1 MRDMLIEKAG
11 VIWDSWDK
19 KTMITFWNSHCIEP
33 WDNWT
38 MASCIDVPLC
48 TPSQNTQES
57 WHNNILIGKIPQ
69 MFGGSTE
76 HVLAVAMP
84 QLVKMDG
91 YLLPDEL
98 SFDVIERSYSNAYAT
113 RILTHIIYLTNTIA
127 ASAAPA
133 RFPTSFDGLL
143 TSIGGHSPG
152 RHLGLLRVPSILRPL
167 LRPTPRDAAV
177 AGGAHGRGLPARRS
191 CVRLHL
197 RRRRAEPSACRRY
210 ALMRS
215 ISSRRSVWFTLNS
228 SSGVA
233 ARRNAAPSH
242 ECADEASPAFPCV
255 CRRGG

>member
-1 MRDMLIEKAG
+1 
-11 VIWDSWDK
+11 
-19 KTMITFWNSHCIEP
+19 
-33 WDNWT
+33 
-38 MASCIDVPLC
+38 
-48 TPSQNTQES
+48 
-57 WHNNILIGKIPQ
+57 
-69 MFGGSTE
+69 
-76 HVLAVAMP
+76 MP
-84 QLVKMDG
+84 QPIDRTKLCS
-91 YLLPDEL
+91 LRPPNAARA
-98 SFDVIERSYSNAYAT
+98 ERP
-113 RILTHIIYLTNTIA
+113 YLTNTIA
-127 ASAAPA
+127 RPPPRA

-143 TSIGGHSPG
+143 TSIGGRRSQG

-177 AGGAHGRGLPARRS
+177 AGGAHGCGLPARRS

>member
-1 MRDMLIEKAG
+1 MRSPAPRGRKKNLPRFRLRSRTSMREFFVLKPKSYLDAG
-11 VIWDSWDK
+11 
-19 KTMITFWNSHCIEP
+19 H
-33 WDNWT
+33 
-38 MASCIDVPLC
+38 
-48 TPSQNTQES
+48 
-57 WHNNILIGKIPQ
+57 
-69 MFGGSTE
+69 
-76 HVLAVAMP
+76 
-84 QLVKMDG
+84 
-91 YLLPDEL
+91 
-98 SFDVIERSYSNAYAT
+98 
-113 RILTHIIYLTNTIA
+113 LTNTIA

>member
-1 MRDMLIEKAG
+1 LVGLCWCA
-11 VIWDSWDK
+11 
-19 KTMITFWNSHCIEP
+19 P
-33 WDNWT
+33 
-38 MASCIDVPLC
+38 SCVPSCL
-48 TPSQNTQES
+48 
-57 WHNNILIGKIPQ
+57 
-69 MFGGSTE
+69 
-76 HVLAVAMP
+76 
-84 QLVKMDG
+84 
-91 YLLPDEL
+91 
-98 SFDVIERSYSNAYAT
+98 RSCVRFVVCSRVSCPGLRFEEDLHMVN
-113 RILTHIIYLTNTIA
+113 YLTNTIA

>member
-1 MRDMLIEKAG
+1 MPYNLCGQARFSRKNG
-11 VIWDSWDK
+11 VQSVGTRQRKRCAAAPHGRRGRGVGPRKRRAWRRPPSDRHDLATGTTS
-19 KTMITFWNSHCIEP
+19 TSRGRLNYY
-33 WDNWT
+33 
-38 MASCIDVPLC
+38 PL
-48 TPSQNTQES
+48 
-57 WHNNILIGKIPQ
+57 
-69 MFGGSTE
+69 F
-76 HVLAVAMP
+76 AVFS
-84 QLVKMDG
+84 
-91 YLLPDEL
+91 YIRLP
-98 SFDVIERSYSNAYAT
+98 RPP
-113 RILTHIIYLTNTIA
+113 
-127 ASAAPA
+127 PA

-143 TSIGGHSPG
+143 TSTGGHSPG

>member
-1 MRDMLIEKAG
+1 MWRVARNMWAHINFPYF
-11 VIWDSWDK
+11 VIPTSILDATS
-19 KTMITFWNSHCIEP
+19 
-33 WDNWT
+33 
-38 MASCIDVPLC
+38 VPV
-48 TPSQNTQES
+48 PEVQV
-57 WHNNILIGKIPQ
+57 P
-69 MFGGSTE
+69 
-76 HVLAVAMP
+76 
-84 QLVKMDG
+84 
-91 YLLPDEL
+91 
-98 SFDVIERSYSNAYAT
+98 
-113 RILTHIIYLTNTIA
+113 YLTNTIA
-127 ASAAPA
+127 ASAAAPHDFRLPSTA
-133 RFPTSFDGLL
+133 FSHRSGAVAVQ
-143 TSIGGHSPG
+143 G

>member
-1 MRDMLIEKAG
+1 LPTPEWISVSRPAVGPTFSITRPAAARPQAGGPCRGSEQGEQHRPNDPHMLGRGARSVQKRRAFKICA
-11 VIWDSWDK
+11 
-19 KTMITFWNSHCIEP
+19 SHADLAESHFPNRRCGR
-33 WDNWT
+33 
-38 MASCIDVPLC
+38 L
-48 TPSQNTQES
+48 QEQYYY
-57 WHNNILIGKIPQ
+57 H
-69 MFGGSTE
+69 
-76 HVLAVAMP
+76 
-84 QLVKMDG
+84 
-91 YLLPDEL
+91 
-98 SFDVIERSYSNAYAT
+98 
-113 RILTHIIYLTNTIA
+113 LTNTIA